1 MKYQQLKNNINRLE
15 SQAMYSV
22 TFGIP
27 SAGIFWDSSTAT
39 LAKFCWKIQLR
50 ISLVWTTAQCFSFQ
64 ASKRSIG
71 KKSQQLW
78 PGFWR
83 FGTMTMILSNYKSA
97 ITIVENQY
105 SEHVH
110 PWTVTTMLS
119 LAHFFI
125 QRTNITFCDP
135 STSNNIFLILSKS
148 LKKCNRIILTPWH

>member
-78 PGFWR
+78 PAFWR
-83 FGTMTMILSNYKSA
+83 FGTMTMILSNYKSSHDCRKHNTVSMYTLEQLPRCLVLHISSSRERTSLFVILRHQITYFWYCQKVWKNA
-97 ITIVENQY
+97 IE
-105 SEHVH
+105 
-110 PWTVTTMLS
+110 
-119 LAHFFI
+119 
-125 QRTNITFCDP
+125 
-135 STSNNIFLILSKS
+135 
-148 LKKCNRIILTPWH
+148 